1 MSIFFVIVI
10 DKDKR
15 FCRRAY
21 YMVVTESF
29 GLAFASVLAYMLPW
43 LAPLFYP
50 VWRCPHHFTRCF
62 VLGMTLI
69 FMSFLKS

>member
-1 MSIFFVIVI
+1 MFVGSGLRESVGYVFFFVIVI

-29 GLAFASVLAYMLPW
+29 GLAFAASVLAYMLP
-43 LAPLFYP
+43 
-50 VWRCPHHFTRCF
+50 
-62 VLGMTLI
+62 
-69 FMSFLKS
+69 